1 MGFNYGTSKMAVKTM
16 LLVKEEDVIKWSV
29 QSSQKD
35 SANKQMEKGEE
46 GKDSQYFLSREPPY
60 KGPAERV
67 NNGSIKWR
75 VAVCERPTTKEQ
87 HICVS
92 PVFFF
97 FFILFVFFFLTDLSE
112 TVVVVLLHKWA
123 SGLSGRKTRI
133 GKKKRGGPNGRAG
146 PVSQSPHHQNKSES
160 SR

>member
-1 MGFNYGTSKMAVKTM
+1 
-16 LLVKEEDVIKWSV
+16 
-29 QSSQKD
+29 
-35 SANKQMEKGEE
+35 MEKGEE

-75 VAVCERPTTKEQ
+75 VAVCERRTTKEQ

-97 FFILFVFFFLTDLSE
+97 FFILFVFFS
-112 TVVVVLLHKWA
+112 
-123 SGLSGRKTRI
+123 SNGSI
-133 GKKKRGGPNGRAG
+133 GDGGGRAA
-146 PVSQSPHHQNKSES
+146 PQMSIRAKRKKDENRKKEKRRP
-160 SR
+160 